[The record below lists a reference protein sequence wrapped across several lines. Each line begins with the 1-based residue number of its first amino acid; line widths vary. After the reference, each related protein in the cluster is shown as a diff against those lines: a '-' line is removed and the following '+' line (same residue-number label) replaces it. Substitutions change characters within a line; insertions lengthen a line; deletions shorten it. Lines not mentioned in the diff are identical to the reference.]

1 MTNLQTICFSIDYGI
16 DDLLLIFFGY
26 HLCISSHH
34 FNINRSWA
42 ILMMTQQQNYKFAS
56 CTLQIL
62 QLFCRSANTPYAP
75 FSDSDGL
82 SSNDNEASGLYF
94 NEPEYIDICIRN
106 MYVYISAFES
116 VGITI
121 LKIYIYLHTIFH
133 SN

>member
-1 MTNLQTICFSIDYGI
+1 
-16 DDLLLIFFGY
+16 
-26 HLCISSHH
+26 
-34 FNINRSWA
+34 
-42 ILMMTQQQNYKFAS
+42 MMTQQQNYKFAS

-62 QLFCRSANTPYAP
+62 QLFCGSANTPYAP

-94 NEPEYIDICIRN
+94 NEPEYIDVCIRN